1 MVTLLQ
7 SEGDRDRARRLVEA
21 CGLAFVEGTDE
32 LVGIFEAGELVATG
46 ARVGH
51 ILQMLAIA
59 PAHQGGALLGELVG
73 DLAQRARAAG
83 LDQLFVFTRP
93 EHAGSFGHLGFN
105 LLASHGRAA
114 LLEHGEGL
122 ARWLNDRLGLVE
134 PGDNGAVV
142 VNCNPFTRGH
152 RYLVEQAAARVA
164 TLYVFVVSEDRSAFP
179 YAARRRLVEAGT
191 RDLAN
196 VVVLDTG
203 PYAVSAVTFPSY
215 FLHDAGDRAAAQM
228 GLDLVLFGRQL
239 APFFG
244 VRTRFFG
251 EEPFCAT
258 TRAYNQAMLRI
269 LPACGVAAVE
279 LPRLAAGGV
288 AISASAVREA
298 LRRGELSGLAA
309 LVPPSTLAWLQ
320 GDEGRAV
327 RERLLAARGRH
338 T

>member
-7 SEGDRDRARRLVEA
+7 TSTDRDRARRLVEA
-21 CGLAFVEGTDE
+21 CGLAFVDGIDD
-32 LVGIFEAGELVATG
+32 LVGVFEAGELVATG

-51 ILQMLAIA
+51 VLQLLAIA
-59 PAHQGGALLGELVG
+59 PSHQGGPLLGELVD

-114 LLEHGEGL
+114 LLEHGDGL
-122 ARWLNDRLGLVE
+122 ARWLEARRLLLR
-134 PGDNGAVV
+134 PGANGAVV

-152 RYLVEQAAARVA
+152 RSLVERAAARVD
-164 TLYVFVVSEDRSAFP
+164 TLYVFVVREDRSAFP
-179 YAARRRLVEAGT
+179 FYVRRGLVAEGT
-191 RDLAN
+191 SDLAN

-228 GLDLVLFGRQL
+228 GIDLVLFGRRL

-269 LPACGVAAVE
+269 LPACGVAAAE
-279 LPRLAAGGV
+279 LPRLASDGV

-298 LRRGELSGLAA
+298 LRRDDLSGLEA
-309 LVPPSTLAWLQ
+309 LVPPSTMAWLQ

-327 RERLLAARGRH
+327 RERLVAAQGRH